1 MTDIQD
7 LPSHNRLKG
16 RRIVVTGAASGMG
29 EGISRFFV
37 HEGARVTLLDIN
49 PNVLTIAEE
58 LGQTGIVTD
67 VSSEASVNAAI
78 TQAAKAM
85 DGIDGVIN
93 SAGILQHT
101 TLEDT
106 DFATFQRIVGVNLA
120 GPFLICKAALPHLR
134 AAPRATIVNI
144 SSLAGLHGYPTMSV
158 YAATKG
164 ALIRFTESLMGEV
177 GPTIRVNCIC
187 PGIIRTAMTEYMFRS
202 NQPFEPENR
211 IQVGRVGTPLDIA
224 QTALFLTS
232 DESAFISGEALP
244 VSGGRLG

>member
-67 VSSEASVNAAI
+67 VSSETSVNAAI

-106 DFATFQRIVGVNLA
+106 DFATFQKIVGVNLA

-187 PGIIRTAMTEYMFRS
+187 PGIIRTAMTEYMFQS